1 MIIKM
6 NKIIDLEKFNHYKTV
21 KTIDD
26 QYISVNP
33 NDIYIGNELI
43 NNGTWEM
50 HIKNLLKGICKEGM
64 TVIDIGAN
72 IGTHT
77 ILMSKLVGEKGNV
90 YAFEPSKNHV
100 EILFYNL
107 MMNDCFNTKIY
118 SYGCG
123 DKNENMFVDKRFLDT
138 KSRNNFGAIELK
150 KDNSDN
156 DEEIEIRSIDS
167 FDFPNIHIIKIDA
180 EGMEN
185 VVINGM
191 KNTISK
197 YKPLI
202 IVEIHDPD
210 VENMTNIFNSINYSL
225 QRIGYT
231 WDYVAISK

>member
-1 MIIKM
+1 M

-43 NNGTWEM
+43 NNGTWEI
-50 HIKNLLKGICKEGM
+50 HIKNLLKAICKENM
-64 TVIDIGAN
+64 TVVDIGAN

-107 MMNDCFNTKIY
+107 MMNDCLNTKIY

-138 KSRNNFGAIELK
+138 KKSENFGAIELK
-150 KDNSDN
+150 KKSDVN

-167 FDFPNIHIIKIDA
+167 FDFPKIHIIKIDA

-231 WDYVAISK
+231 WDYLAIPK

>member
-1 MIIKM
+1 
-6 NKIIDLEKFNHYKTV
+6 
-21 KTIDD
+21 
-26 QYISVNP
+26 
-33 NDIYIGNELI
+33 
-43 NNGTWEM
+43 
-50 HIKNLLKGICKEGM
+50 
-64 TVIDIGAN
+64 
-72 IGTHT
+72 
-77 ILMSKLVGEKGNV
+77 MSKLVGEKGNV

-150 KDNSDN
+150 KDNSEN

-210 VENMTNIFNSINYSL
+210 VENMTNIFNSINYYL

-231 WDYVAISK
+231 WDYLAIPK